1 MFKADAV
8 SSGSPISQGVN
19 IILITHRQT
28 NCFQINYSL
37 EFNMVDYWQKSYSLT
52 IKNIFSEVGRYK
64 YIVHATYQKLCCSNG
79 KWIRQFTNLNYHYI
93 NQSGVSWIH
102 LGLGSVFISEF
113 NRVQLE
119 QSYKYF

>member
-1 MFKADAV
+1 MINIPPIQSWLSQTPVFFTANDSNQEHMFKADAV

-19 IILITHRQT
+19 IILITHGQT

-64 YIVHATYQKLCCSNG
+64 YIVHATY
-79 KWIRQFTNLNYHYI
+79 
-93 NQSGVSWIH
+93 
-102 LGLGSVFISEF
+102 
-113 NRVQLE
+113 
-119 QSYKYF
+119 